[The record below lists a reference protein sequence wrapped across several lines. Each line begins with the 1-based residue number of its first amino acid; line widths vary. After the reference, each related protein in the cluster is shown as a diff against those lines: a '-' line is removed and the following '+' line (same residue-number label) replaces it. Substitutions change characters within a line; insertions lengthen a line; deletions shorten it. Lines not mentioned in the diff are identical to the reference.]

1 MPDVTEILVA
11 VPVML
16 MGATVLSTVGF
27 GIGIATS
34 PLLLLVVEPQTVVV
48 VVNTVSLAVFAL
60 IIAQTRRHLRVRELL
75 PVIAGG
81 VLGAPIG
88 VLVLSTLSGSA
99 LRIGITALVVLFTAS
114 LRFGG
119 LMVLARKRS
128 IGPLVGLSVGA
139 LLAGF
144 GIGGPLVAVYLLAR
158 EMPSQTVRGQ
168 LSLFFLIVESVAVV
182 GYAVSGL
189 FTTERLALIA
199 IVIAPVLL
207 GYVLGAALVGRM
219 SETRFRQSVVG
230 VILATS
236 FVVLAREA
244 LRLQGVDLVGARGL
258 GVDPTHTHR
267 RPWISPLA
275 GLPRR
280 SGPLHTRRAA

>member
-1 MPDVTEILVA
+1 MPDTTEILVA
-11 VPVML
+11 IPVML

-34 PLLLLVVEPQTVVV
+34 PLLLLVIEPQTVVV

-60 IIAQTRRHLRVRELL
+60 IIVRTRHHLRVRELL

-88 VLVLSTLSGSA
+88 VLVLSTLGGSA
-99 LRIGITALVVLFTAS
+99 LRIGITVLVVLFTAS

-119 LMVLARKRS
+119 LLVLARRKS
-128 IGPLVGLSVGA
+128 TGPLVGLSVGA

-168 LSLFFLIVESVAVV
+168 LSLFFLTVESVAVV

-236 FVVLAREA
+236 FVILVREA
-244 LRLQGVDLVGARGL
+244 LRLQGV
-258 GVDPTHTHR
+258 
-267 RPWISPLA
+267 IS
-275 GLPRR
+275 
-280 SGPLHTRRAA
+280 

>member
-34 PLLLLVVEPQTVVV
+34 PLLLLVIEPQTVVV

-99 LRIGITALVVLFTAS
+99 LSIGITALVVLFTVS
-114 LRFGG
+114 LKFDV
-119 LMVLARKRS
+119 LLVLARRRS
-128 IGPLVGLSVGA
+128 TGPLVGLSVGA

-158 EMPSQTVRGQ
+158 KLPSQTVRGQ
-168 LSLFFLIVESVAVV
+168 LSLFFLTVESVAVV

-199 IVIAPVLL
+199 IAIPPVLL
-207 GYVLGAALVGRM
+207 GYVLGTALVGRM

-230 VILATS
+230 VVLTTS
-236 FVVLAREA
+236 FIVLAREA
-244 LRLQGVDLVGARGL
+244 LRLQGV
-258 GVDPTHTHR
+258 
-267 RPWISPLA
+267 IS
-275 GLPRR
+275 
-280 SGPLHTRRAA
+280 

>member
-34 PLLLLVVEPQTVVV
+34 PLLLLVIEPQAVVV

-244 LRLQGVDLVGARGL
+244 LRLQGV
-258 GVDPTHTHR
+258 
-267 RPWISPLA
+267 IQ
-275 GLPRR
+275 
-280 SGPLHTRRAA
+280 

>member
-1 MPDVTEILVA
+1 M
-11 VPVML
+11 
-16 MGATVLSTVGF
+16 
-27 GIGIATS
+27 
-34 PLLLLVVEPQTVVV
+34 
-48 VVNTVSLAVFAL
+48 
-60 IIAQTRRHLRVRELL
+60 
-75 PVIAGG
+75 
-81 VLGAPIG
+81 
-88 VLVLSTLSGSA
+88 
-99 LRIGITALVVLFTAS
+99 VLFTAS

-119 LMVLARKRS
+119 LVVLARRRS

-158 EMPSQTVRGQ
+158 ETAEPDRQRPAFPVLPRS
-168 LSLFFLIVESVAVV
+168 VESVAVV

-236 FVVLAREA
+236 FVVLARET
-244 LRLQGVDLVGARGL
+244 LRLQGV
-258 GVDPTHTHR
+258 
-267 RPWISPLA
+267 IQ
-275 GLPRR
+275 
-280 SGPLHTRRAA
+280 